1 MIDDSSIELVREALI
16 ITMKIAAP
24 IVVAGMAVGLLL
36 SLVQSIT
43 SIQDQ
48 TVSLVPKIA
57 AMLVVA
63 IILIPW
69 IMMRL
74 AEYAAHLFSLA

>member
-1 MIDDSSIELVREALI
+1 MFDDSSIELVREALI

-24 IVVAGMAVGLLL
+24 IVVAGMLVGLVL

-48 TVSLVPKIA
+48 TVSLIPKIA
-57 AMLVVA
+57 VMLVVA

-74 AEYAAHLFSLA
+74 AQYAAHLFSLA